1 MTWLWMHWRFAL
13 AAFLC
18 GFGGGLVGGAVA
30 VAGRFSYWHGYK
42 DGAKIAHDYM
52 RAVVEKQDR

>member
-1 MTWLWMHWRFAL
+1 MHWRFAL